1 MARVPCDVE
10 EIELEDDRGRTVES
24 IRVICRRCDEE
35 TEAFGRT
42 PASVRRCLA
51 ELRENCPMDERN
63 FYEAMNGEDE
73 D

>member
-10 EIELEDDRGRTVES
+10 EIELENDDGITVES

-35 TEAFGRT
+35 TDAFGRG

-51 ELRENCPMDERN
+51 TLRENCPMDERN
-63 FYEAMNGEDE
+63 FYVAKNGEDE
-73 D
+73 S